1 MRPALLLDVDGVLC
15 PFGASGI
22 PDGYSRYA
30 IRENWAYL
38 SPANAHRLARL
49 RQHFDLR
56 WCTAWGDQANEH
68 LLDFHDLDP
77 LPVMRFEG
85 RRHDSRAAHW
95 KMPWIKA
102 WAKEKAFAWVD
113 DEITDE
119 VVAWAAS
126 RTAQGHPT
134 LALPIP
140 YNEGLGDNHVDTLE
154 EWAASLQPENR
165 AKSGN
170 LECALDS

>member
-15 PFGASGI
+15 PFGASKT

-38 SPANAHRLARL
+38 SPANAHRLTRL

-68 LLDFHDLDP
+68 LLDFHNLQP
-77 LPVMRFEG
+77 LPLIRFEG
-85 RRHDSRAAHW
+85 RRHDPKAPHW

-102 WAKEKAFAWVD
+102 WARQKPFAWID
-113 DEITDE
+113 DEINDE
-119 VVAWAAS
+119 VVAWAEK
-126 RTAQGHPT
+126 RTADGHPT
-134 LALPIP
+134 LALCIP
-140 YNEGLGDNHVDTLE
+140 YDEGLGDQHVTALE
-154 EWAASLQPENR
+154 EWARSLQPENA
-165 AKSGN
+165 AKSSKSEPA
-170 LECALDS
+170 LET